1 MAAICNDSD
10 ICTGFR
16 LAGINCCHA
25 TTEDEL
31 TTVLA
36 DLQVEDIGILVI
48 SNNLAEST
56 AFAEF
61 ASANAHIS
69 VYSLK

>member
-10 ICTGFR
+10 MYAGFR
-16 LAGINCCHA
+16 LAGIDCCHA

-31 TTVLA
+31 TIALT
-36 DLQVEDIGILVI
+36 DLQVEDIEILVI
-48 SNNLAEST
+48 SEDLAKSA

-61 ASANAHIS
+61 TSANAHIS